1 MQAAVRALPVAW
13 VLAVATGP
21 AGAASSGD
29 LPHTTGTIVVDGV
42 IDEAAWSEALRVDVD
57 IETRPG
63 ENTPAPVKTTAY
75 LIENGRSLFVA
86 FDAEDPEPQKIRAY
100 LRDRDSAFNDD
111 FVGIVIDTY
120 GDERRAFEFFA
131 NPLGVQMDLTNDD
144 INRNEDESWDAIWDS
159 SGKIGDSGFVVEMEI
174 PLSQLRFP
182 RLDGKQTWGIDVLRF
197 YPRDHRYRLSNNPQD
212 RSRNCYLCQFRK
224 VRGLEGA
231 EPSRDLEIVP
241 TVTALQAQTTDD
253 PGVEPLSSG
262 SVDTELGVSVRWGV
276 TPDTTL
282 NLAVN
287 PDFSQVEA
295 DAAQLDINNQFAL
308 FFPEKRPF
316 FLEGADY
323 FNTPFNAVFTRSVAD
338 PSIGV
343 KVTGKRGDH
352 TYGFFAAEDD
362 VTNLIFPG
370 AFESDSESLSQK
382 NTTLVGRYSQGFGNA
397 SSIGA
402 LVTNRS
408 GDGYDNTVAGFDLNW
423 KINDQHRLQVQHLR
437 TSTEY
442 PETVAIEFDQPVGR
456 FDGDGTFVIYDYDSR
471 DWFAYL
477 RHRERSDGFRADA
490 GFIPQVDTNTQVVG
504 LGRAWHGKEDNWW
517 SRMHV
522 VADWDITHDEDGR
535 VLEREVE
542 AEFYINGPMQSHME
556 IGVGKSNLL
565 YDDEMFAGSN
575 VTLFAEFQ
583 PRGGLVIG
591 TWSRFGDQVDFS
603 NTRLGDERRIEFWTR
618 WNINR
623 NWLLRYDGTFVT
635 LDTKEGPN
643 IFDAAVHDV
652 RLTWHFSVRSFLRV
666 TTQWQDVKRNQDV
679 YVDTVDARER
689 DVGRQLLYSYKINP
703 QTVFFLGY
711 SDALLD
717 DDSLTGLTTTDR
729 TWFMK
734 VGYAWTPNL

>member
-1 MQAAVRALPVAW
+1 MRATICATIAACVSATAAGPA
-13 VLAVATGP
+13 LAVSP
-21 AGAASSGD
+21 GD
-29 LPHTTGTIVVDGV
+29 LPRTTGEIVVDGV
-42 IDEAAWSEALRVDVD
+42 IDEAAWSEALRIDVD

-75 LIENGRSLFVA
+75 LVEDGHSLYIA
-86 FDAEDPEPQKIRAY
+86 FDAADPEPHKIRAY
-100 LRDRDSAFNDD
+100 LRDRDSAWRDD
-111 FVGIVIDTY
+111 FVGVVIDTY

-144 INRNEDESWDAIWDS
+144 VNKREDESWDAIWDS
-159 SGKIGDSGFVVEMEI
+159 AGKIGESGYIVEMEI

-182 RLDGKQTWGIDVLRF
+182 KLDGKQTWGIDVLRF

-212 RSRNCYLCQFRK
+212 RSRNCYLCQLRK
-224 VRGLEGA
+224 IQGLSGA
-231 EPSRDLEIVP
+231 EPSRDLEVVP
-241 TVTALQAQTTDD
+241 TLTALQAQATDD
-253 PGVEPLSSG
+253 PGIESLSSG
-262 SVDTELGVSVRWGV
+262 SVDTELGVNVRWGV

-282 NLAVN
+282 NLAIN

-323 FNTPFNAVFTRSVAD
+323 FRTPFRAVFTRSVAD
-338 PSIGV
+338 PSVGA
-343 KVTGKRGDH
+343 KVTGKRGNH
-352 TYGFFAAEDD
+352 TYGFFAAEDE

-370 AFESDSESLSQK
+370 ALGSDSESLDQD
-382 NTTLVGRYSQGFGNA
+382 NTTLVGRYARSFGDA

-408 GDGYDNTVAGFDLNW
+408 GDAYDNTLAGIDLNW

-442 PETVAIEFDQPVGR
+442 PEAVASDFDQPLGR
-456 FDGDGTFVIYDYDSR
+456 FDGDGTFVLYDYDSR

-477 RHRERSDGFRADA
+477 RHRHRSDGFRADA
-490 GFIPQVDTNTQVVG
+490 GFIPQVDTSTQVVG
-504 LGRAWHGKEDNWW
+504 LGRVWHGDEDNWW
-517 SRMHV
+517 SRMQV
-522 VADWDITHDEDGR
+522 NGDWDITHDDDGR
-535 VLEREVE
+535 MLEREVE
-542 AEFYINGPMQSHME
+542 VQYRINGPMQSAL
-556 IGVGKSNLL
+556 GVGLLNRDRL
-565 YDDEMFAGSN
+565 YDD
-575 VTLFAEFQ
+575 VLFEENKLWILAEFQ
-583 PRGGLVIG
+583 PRGGLLLG
-591 TWSRFGDQVDFS
+591 TWSQFGDQVDFS
-603 NTRLGDERRIEFWTR
+603 NTRLGDQRYIEFWAR

-623 NWLLRYDGTFVT
+623 SWLLRYDATFVT

-643 IFDAAVHDV
+643 VFDAAVHDL
-652 RLTWHFSVRSFLRV
+652 RLTWHFGVRSFVRV
-666 TTQWQDVKRNQDV
+666 TTQWQDIERNPDV
-679 YVDTVDARER
+679 YIDSVDARER

-711 SDALLD
+711 SDALFD
-717 DDSLTGLTTTDR
+717 DDSLSGLETTDR

-734 VGYAWTPNL
+734 IGYAWTPDL

>member
-1 MQAAVRALPVAW
+1 M
-13 VLAVATGP
+13 
-21 AGAASSGD
+21 SSGD
-29 LPHTTGTIVVDGV
+29 LPRTQGSIVIDGV
-42 IDEAAWSEALRVDVD
+42 IDDAAWAEALQVDID

-86 FDAEDPEPQKIRAY
+86 FDAGDPEPRRIRAY

-144 INRNEDESWDAIWDS
+144 VNGNEDESWDAIWDS
-159 SGKIGDSGFVVEMEI
+159 AGKIGDGGFVVEMEI

-182 RLDGKQTWGIDVLRF
+182 KLDGMQTWGIDLLRF
-197 YPRDHRYRLSNNPQD
+197 YPRDRRYRLSNNPQD
-212 RSRNCYLCQFRK
+212 RSRNCYLCQFEK
-224 VRGLEGA
+224 IRGLEGA

-241 TVTALQAQTTDD
+241 TLTALQASSTED
-253 PGVEPLSSG
+253 PGIESLSSG
-262 SVDTELGVSVRWGV
+262 SVDTEFGVSARWGV

-338 PSIGV
+338 PSVGV

-370 AFESDSESLSQK
+370 PFGSDSESLSQE
-382 NTTLVGRYSQGFGNA
+382 NTTLVGRYSKGFGRA

-402 LVTNRS
+402 LVTSRS
-408 GDGYDNTVAGFDLNW
+408 GDEYENTLGGVDLNW
-423 KINDQHRLQVQHLR
+423 KINDQHRLRVQHLR
-437 TSTEY
+437 TTTRY
-442 PETVAIEFDQPVGR
+442 PESVATEFEQPLGR
-456 FDGDGTFVIYDYDSR
+456 FDGDGTFVLYDYDSR
-471 DWFAYL
+471 DWFVGL
-477 RHRERSDGFRADA
+477 RHRDRSEGFRADA
-490 GFIPQVDTNTQVVG
+490 GFIPQVNTNTQVVR
-504 LGRAWHGKEDNWW
+504 LGRVWHGKKGSWW
-517 SRMHV
+517 SRMQV
-522 VADWDITHDEDGR
+522 DGDWDITHDEDGR
-535 VLEREVE
+535 LLEREVE
-542 AEFYINGPMQSHME
+542 AEFYVNGPMQSHME
-556 IGVGKSNLL
+556 IGVTKRNLL
-565 YDDEMFAGSN
+565 YDDVMFDETKF
-575 VTLFAEFQ
+575 TLFAEFQ
-583 PRGGLVIG
+583 PRGGLLLG
-591 TWSRFGDQVDFS
+591 TWSRFGDQVDFD
-603 NTRLGDERRIEFWTR
+603 NTRLADERRIESWAR

-623 NWLLRYDGTFVT
+623 NWLLRYSGTFVS

-643 IFDAAVHDV
+643 IFDASVHDV
-652 RLTWHFSVRSFLRV
+652 RLTWHFSARSFLRL
-666 TTQWQDVKRNQDV
+666 TTQWQDVERNQDV
-679 YVDTVDARER
+679 YLDSVDARER

-717 DDSLTGLTTTDR
+717 DDSLNGLTTTER

-734 VGYAWTPNL
+734 IGYAWTPEL